1 MQVRTD
7 DGASRG
13 RVRFH
18 GKRSP
23 AGGAPYGPPSVLT
36 GTVQRRE
43 S

>member
-7 DGASRG
+7 GGASRG

-18 GKRSP
+18 GKHAV
-23 AGGAPYGPPSVLT
+23 AGGAPYGPPAARA